1 MTTIFASLCL
11 FSQFHLYLAQQET
24 SAAPILLTYFITLLE
39 IGFVVSCYL
48 LFISVQVKYG
58 NTFRRVCV
66 DDNNQID
73 LNMAGLRAKIC
84 SVFNFTANANFILSY
99 VDEDGEKVDLV
110 DDNDLNDMMKQQ
122 LKSLRIDVH
131 GSGFF
136 PLKLS
141 QWRNTINKSSPGMIL
156 SKDAFWYG
164 SLFVSWIGLCSI
176 IYCKPKE
183 QILQPV
189 QHVSKG
195 LFFVFGNSESG
206 PKVHTSGGSNS
217 SK

>member
-1 MTTIFASLCL
+1 MWYHLLIIF
-11 FSQFHLYLAQQET
+11 
-24 SAAPILLTYFITLLE
+24 
-39 IGFVVSCYL
+39 
-48 LFISVQVKYG
+48 VQVKYG
-58 NTFRRVCV
+58 NTFRRIGICV
-66 DDNNQID
+66 DENNQMD
-73 LNMAGLRAKIC
+73 LNMVELRAKIC
-84 SVFNFTANANFILSY
+84 SVFNFTANANFSLTY
-99 VDEDGEKVDLV
+99 EDEDGEKVNLV
-110 DDNDLNDMMKQQ
+110 DDNDFNDMMKQQ

-141 QWRNTINKSSPGMIL
+141 QWRNTINKSAPGMIL
-156 SKDAFWYG
+156 SKDAFLYG

-195 LFFVFGNSESG
+195 LFLETRNPAQRFTRPGVQF
-206 PKVHTSGGSNS
+206 HQSNGWFR
-217 SK
+217 